1 MTNGLVYGGIPKGS
15 PSNMDDHEEMSLHDY
30 AVSYD
35 ALIRRVEDL
44 EAAMRIIES
53 DAKAALDGGDMRQRL
68 DAILQRVQRV
78 R

>member
-30 AVSYD
+30 AVRYD

-44 EAAMRIIES
+44 ESAMRIIES
-53 DAKAALDGGDMRQRL
+53 DAQAALNSGDMRQRM